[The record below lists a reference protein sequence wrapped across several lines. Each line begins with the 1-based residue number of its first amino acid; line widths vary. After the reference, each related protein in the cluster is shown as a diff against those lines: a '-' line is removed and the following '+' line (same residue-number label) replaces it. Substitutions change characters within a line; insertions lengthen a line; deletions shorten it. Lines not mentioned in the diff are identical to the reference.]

1 MQPRNRTSPDD
12 GSGPAPKNT
21 LADEALGVAPSL
33 KQPSHTRA
41 WTADERALRQCIERG
56 ETVVVNL
63 RKDAHRNLALWAV
76 RQGLLIYVGRPG
88 WALASFNSFLVAQGE
103 PRVTAG
109 PWANPYA
116 VGRDGD
122 RDEVIAKYADGKSEL
137 QSRAPE
143 LQGKALGCWCAPEP
157 CHGDILKQWADSGW
171 PR

>member
-1 MQPRNRTSPDD
+1 VDSEATRIAYPPNRIHFAID
-12 GSGPAPKNT
+12 
-21 LADEALGVAPSL
+21 
-33 KQPSHTRA
+33 
-41 WTADERALRQCIERG
+41 
-56 ETVVVNL
+56 
-63 RKDAHRNLALWAV
+63 V
-76 RQGLLIYVGRPG
+76 RPLVGLVEMGHRPG
-88 WALASFNSFLVAQGE
+88 PKRSGQTCPIPVSPHRLRLIPAGLKIASFNSFLVAQGE